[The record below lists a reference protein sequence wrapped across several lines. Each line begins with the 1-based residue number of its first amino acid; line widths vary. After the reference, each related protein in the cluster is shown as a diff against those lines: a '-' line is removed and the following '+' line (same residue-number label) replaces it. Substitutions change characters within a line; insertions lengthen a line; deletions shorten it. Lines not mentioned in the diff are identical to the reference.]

1 MEYDYK
7 KMSDKDLV
15 EKARTGDQLAF
26 KAMYEK
32 HVQAVRGRVS
42 KYFIW
47 KADVDDVVSE
57 SFQKFFSKIDAF
69 DTSREVL
76 PWLLTIA
83 YRTALDHLGIIKR
96 EDEKKEGIKQT
107 RTDTDE
113 APDLSDDVS
122 PEDEIINRQE
132 HERLMGF
139 IEELSPK
146 YREIMVLYMVE
157 ELEYEEIARQ
167 TGLPLNTVRTRIR
180 RGTAQLSEMMS
191 RGEVK

>member
-7 KMSDKDLV
+7 KMTDKDLV
-15 EKARTGDQLAF
+15 ERAREGDQLAF
-26 KAMYEK
+26 KAIYEK

-57 SFQKFFSKIDAF
+57 SFQKFFSKIDTF

-76 PWLLTIA
+76 PWLFTIS
-83 YRTALDHLGIIKR
+83 YRTALDHLGIIRR
-96 EDEKKEGIKQT
+96 EDEKKEGIKKNHS
-107 RTDTDE
+107 DTDE

-139 IEELSPK
+139 IGELPSL
-146 YREIMVLYMVE
+146 YREIMELYMVE
-157 ELEYEEIARQ
+157 ELEYEDIAKQ
-167 TGLPLNTVRTRIR
+167 VGLPLNTVRTRIR
-180 RGTAQLSEMMS
+180 RGKAHLSEMMS
-191 RGEVK
+191 RGEVE